1 MNKKA
6 IIILTILIIIVVF
19 LGIKVLASNKEAKS
33 APVLSSTNTEASEPQ
48 KENKPLT
55 DKKIVADKIE
65 VVHFHGTH
73 QCWSCITVGEYALET
88 IKEKFPEEFASG
100 KIVYK
105 DINGELKENQ
115 EIVMKYQAR
124 GSSLFINAISDGQ
137 DNIEED
143 IRVWYLVTDKEKFT
157 EYFES
162 KLKTLLG
169 E

>member
-1 MNKKA
+1 MNKKT

-19 LGIKVLASNKEAKS
+19 LGIKVLANNKEAKS
-33 APVLSSTNTEASEPQ
+33 APVLSSTNTEASKPQ
-48 KENKPLT
+48 KKDESST
-55 DKKIVADKIE
+55 DKRIIVDKIE

-115 EIVMKYQAR
+115 EIVVKYQAR

-143 IRVWYLVTDKEKFT
+143 TKVWYLVTDKEKFT

>member
-1 MNKKA
+1 MNKKT

-19 LGIKVLASNKEAKS
+19 LGIKVLANNKEAKS
-33 APVLSSTNTEASEPQ
+33 APVLSSTNTEASKPQ
-48 KENKPLT
+48 KKDESST
-55 DKKIVADKIE
+55 DKRIIVDKIE

-115 EIVMKYQAR
+115 EIVTKYQAK
-124 GSSLFINAISDGQ
+124 GSSLYINAIRGDK
-137 DNIEED
+137 DDIAED
-143 IRVWYLVTDKEKFT
+143 TTVWRLVNKESQFIN
-157 EYFES
+157 YFDS

-169 E
+169 K